1 LRELAVP
8 RMRLAGA
15 SGGSAFGLVA
25 GLVTGLVAGLVAGF
39 VTAARGAVSRA
50 LVVVFLLGI
59 LAVFQIDSSYRAV

>member
-15 SGGSAFGLVA
+15 SGSSAFGLVA
-25 GLVTGLVAGLVAGF
+25 GFVAGLVAGF

-50 LVVVFLLGI
+50 LVVVFLLGM
-59 LAVFQIDSSYRAV
+59 LAVFQIDSSYMAV